1 MTEPLISVK
10 DLTIR
15 FNTDEGLV
23 TAVENISFDIAP
35 GEVLGLVGESG
46 SGKSVTAK
54 ALMQL
59 NAGNTRYDEK
69 SSIILDTEDG
79 KVDVL
84 SLKKPGELRVV
95 RGGAVSMIFQE
106 PMASFAPAI
115 TIGDQMVEQ
124 LLIHTEMTKAEA
136 KKHSVDMLAR
146 VGIPE
151 PERRFGQYAFEF
163 SGGMRQRAMIAM
175 ALSTRPKLLIAD
187 EPTTALDV
195 TIQAQVIDLMKDLV
209 EEFHM
214 AILFITHDLG
224 VIAQTAD
231 RVAVM
236 YLGELVETGEVRQV
250 IREPHHPYTQGLLN
264 ALPKLDDLEAELT
277 PVPGDIPSPLERPSG
292 CVFHTRCPV
301 MYGDRCTQ
309 EIPQLLKDNKG
320 RLVACHLV
328 EEKGVQTKPR
338 KAKGGTKKGGTRKG
352 KAK

>member
-1 MTEPLISVK
+1 MTKPLISVR
-10 DLTIR
+10 DLTVR
-15 FNTDEGLV
+15 FRTEEGLV
-23 TAVENISFDIAP
+23 TAVENVSFDIAP

-54 ALMQL
+54 ALMRL
-59 NAGNTRYDEK
+59 NAGNTRYADE
-69 SSIILDTEDG
+69 SRITLNLDDQGVE
-79 KVDVL
+79 VL
-84 SLKKPGELRVV
+84 ALKRDRDMRIV
-95 RGGAVSMIFQE
+95 RGGAISMIFQE

-124 LLIHTEMTKAEA
+124 LLIHSSMTRAEA
-136 KKHSVDMLAR
+136 RELSIEMLAR

-151 PERRFGQYAFEF
+151 PARRFDQYSFEF

-209 EEFHM
+209 AEFGM

-236 YLGELVETGEVRQV
+236 YLGRIIETGPVRQV
-250 IREPHHPYTQGLLN
+250 IRDPHHPYTRGLLN
-264 ALPKLDDLEAELT
+264 ALPKLEDLDAELT
-277 PVPGDIPSPLERPSG
+277 PVPGDIPSPLDRPSG
-292 CVFHTRCPV
+292 CVFNTRCPV
-301 MYGDRCTQ
+301 MFGEPCLA
-309 EIPQLLKDNKG
+309 EIPQLMQDETG
-320 RLVACHLV
+320 RMVACHLV
-328 EEKGVQTKPR
+328 ARNRG
-338 KAKGGTKKGGTRKG
+338 AKT
-352 KAK
+352 